1 MTPSPTQ
8 PHKKA
13 AAFRRGIV
21 TFVIL
26 AVLTALEFWVS
37 QVTGGAAVFLLIIAL
52 AKAGLIVE
60 YFMHL
65 SHLWG
70 EEAH

>member
-1 MTPSPTQ
+1 MTPSPSHAQ
-8 PHKKA
+8 KKA
-13 AAFRRGIV
+13 AAFRRGMV

-37 QVTGGAAVFLLIIAL
+37 RMTAGSPVFLLIIAL
-52 AKAGLIVE
+52 AKAGLIVQ
-60 YFMHL
+60 YFMHI
-65 SHLWG
+65 SSLWS